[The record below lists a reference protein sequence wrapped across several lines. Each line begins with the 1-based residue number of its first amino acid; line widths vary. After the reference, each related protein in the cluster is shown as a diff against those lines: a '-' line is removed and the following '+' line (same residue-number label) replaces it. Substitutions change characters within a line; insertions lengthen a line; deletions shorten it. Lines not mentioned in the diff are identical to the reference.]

1 MGRLVKQIENAKVIL
16 FITCVIGALGGV
28 LFTPIAGEFANT
40 PWTDVYYFVP
50 LFALL
55 GIIVANVALL
65 IIYSIIKDLKN

>member
-1 MGRLVKQIENAKVIL
+1 MIL
-16 FITCVIGALGGV
+16 FITCVTGAWGGM

-40 PWTDVYYFVP
+40 PWRDFYYFVP

-55 GIIVANVALL
+55 GIIVANVVLL